1 MEYYDYVMTENQQ
14 QEMKEAQA
22 NFENYMIGHIVG
34 FLNMNNV
41 GEFIHNPTEETVY
54 DNAEGYYLTYDEVRM
69 LGDDHNFNLQNYVLY
84 IRSRNNG

>member
-14 QEMKEAQA
+14 QEMNEAQA
-22 NFENYMIGHIVG
+22 NFDNYMIGHIVG

-54 DNAEGYYLTYDEVRM
+54 DNVEGYYLTYDAVRM
-69 LGDDHNFNLQNYVLY
+69 LGDDHNFNLLNYILYVRSKQN
-84 IRSRNNG
+84 G

>member
-41 GEFIHNPTEETVY
+41 GEFTFNPTEETVY
-54 DNAEGYYLTYDEVRM
+54 DNVEGFYLTYDEVRE
-69 LGDDHNFNLQNYVLY
+69 LGAQNNFNLQNYVLY
-84 IRSRNNG
+84 VRSKQNG

>member
-54 DNAEGYYLTYDEVRM
+54 DNV
-69 LGDDHNFNLQNYVLY
+69 
-84 IRSRNNG
+84 

>member
-41 GEFIHNPTEETVY
+41 GEFTFNPTEETVY
-54 DNAEGYYLTYDEVRM
+54 DNVEGFYLTYDEVRE
-69 LGDDHNFNLQNYVLY
+69 LGEQNNFNLQNYVLY
-84 IRSRNNG
+84 VRSKQNG